1 MSQAI
6 TLNTNILN
14 QIKNL
19 FVAFAN
25 ERGIDLTKE
34 FKTSA
39 DFVAYITAFTFQ
51 FCVKQLGMTSDA
63 ALDLVIG
70 QESINRLG
78 EQIWEQVNNA

>member
-14 QIKNL
+14 QVKNL
-19 FVAFAN
+19 VVSFAN
-25 ERGIDLTKE
+25 ERGIDLNKE
-34 FKTSA
+34 FKSRA

-51 FCVKQLGMTSDA
+51 FCVTQLGMTTDA

-70 QESINRLG
+70 QESIKRLG
-78 EQIWEQVNNA
+78 EQIWEQVNA

>member
-14 QIKNL
+14 QVKNL
-19 FVAFAN
+19 FIEFAN
-25 ERGIDLTKE
+25 ERGIDLAQE
-34 FKTSA
+34 FKSRA
-39 DFVAYITAFTFQ
+39 DFVQYLVAFTFQ
-51 FCVKQLGMTSDA
+51 FCVKQLGMTTDA

-70 QESINRLG
+70 KEAINRLG